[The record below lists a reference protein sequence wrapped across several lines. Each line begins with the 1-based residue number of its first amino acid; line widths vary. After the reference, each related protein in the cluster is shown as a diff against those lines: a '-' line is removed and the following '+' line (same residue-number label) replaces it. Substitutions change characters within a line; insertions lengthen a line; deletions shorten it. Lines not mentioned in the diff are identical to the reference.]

1 MKTFSISSKVFYK
14 NSFLLTA
21 YCLFLAI
28 ININFIRIYIGLSS
42 YNQPPFVFLSE
53 SLMMSIFCSVFFMFL
68 SYEVFFKIKSSN
80 LDECLVATKNG
91 NIKLVFCQSILM
103 VLLILAV
110 TVTVFIYNFIYS
122 FKADFMWEYFLH
134 MVYSIFS
141 YLFIVPL
148 LGAFIGIC
156 AALAFK
162 RVKAYLLMVLF
173 VLLSSPL
180 ASVVAFGVSEA
191 TGYKVNITPIFDIFN
206 IYPPNLDYSPIYG
219 FGISLLP
226 CKFEAMFFWIFAA
239 VAVVLLKITKKNNFP
254 AKIIVL
260 CCIAACLFN
269 FAALCMPSSKVDMS
283 YRLDGTLLADAAY
296 YESLYKNG
304 YPEEEEAEFKVLN
317 YNLDLTVKNQLYA
330 ETKVKV
336 NKNNLPV
343 YKFTL
348 YHNFKIKEITDQNG
362 TSLKFK
368 QESDHVEVYSAGNLI
383 SEIRFMYSG
392 YNPRFYTNSQGV
404 FLPGYFAYYP
414 VAGFY
419 NVHSP
424 DCQYYIKMPMNDEI
438 NFNLKIKSHNQ
449 QIFTNISQNSD
460 GSFSGKATGLTVMS
474 GFIKSTMVNGIEV
487 IYPYFDTALYD
498 EKTLKKDMDEFI
510 KVKQDDVIKKIFI
523 VPGLNQKGDSTVVF
537 SDYITTEYIMITPEF
552 YVYGKILDGK
562 ASLYSCQESYLND
575 KKYFNERLEMERDYP
590 IEFEDDKIYTRYQ
603 EKINQLGEKRV
614 ISETEKFIFN
624 NHDRRFSMEFLNQL
638 N

>member
-14 NSFLLTA
+14 SSFLLTA
-21 YCLFLAI
+21 YCLFLAA

-53 SLMMSIFCSVFFMFL
+53 SLMLSIFCSVFFMFL
-68 SYEVFFKIKSSN
+68 SYEIFFKIKSTN

-91 NIKLVFCQSILM
+91 NIKLVSGQSILM

-134 MVYSIFS
+134 MVCSISS

-180 ASVVAFGVSEA
+180 ASIVSFGVSEA

-226 CKFEAMFFWIFAA
+226 YKFEAMFFWIFAA
-239 VAVVLLKITKKNNFP
+239 VAVVLLKITKKNNFL
-254 AKIIVL
+254 AKIIAS
-260 CCIAACLFN
+260 CCIVACLFN
-269 FAALCMPSSKVDMS
+269 FVALCMPSSKVDMS
-283 YRLDGTLLADAAY
+283 YRLDGTLLADVAY

-362 TSLKFK
+362 NSLKFK
-368 QESDHVEVYSAGNLI
+368 QESDHVEVYSSGNLI

-392 YNPRFYTNSQGV
+392 YNPRFYTNSQGA

-414 VAGFY
+414 VAGVY
-419 NVHSP
+419 NVYSP
-424 DCQYYIKMPMNDEI
+424 DLQYYAKMPLTDEV
-438 NFNLKIKSHNQ
+438 NFNLKIRAYNQ
-449 QIFTNISQNSD
+449 QTFTNLSQNSD
-460 GSFSGKATGLTVMS
+460 GSFSGKATGLTIMS
-474 GFIKSTMVNGIEV
+474 GFLKSKMVNGIEV
-487 IYPYFDTALYD
+487 IYPYFNTSEYD
-498 EKTLKKDMDEFI
+498 EEKLKKYMDDFMG
-510 KVKQDDVIKKIFI
+510 VKKDDIVKKIFV

-537 SDYITTEYIMITPEF
+537 SDYITTEQVMALPTMYI
-552 YVYGKILDGK
+552 YGKMLGGK
-562 ASLYSCQESYLND
+562 SLLYDCQDSYLND
-575 KKYFNERLEMERDYP
+575 KEYFNERLEMEKDYP
-590 IEFEDDKIYTRYQ
+590 PEFEDYKIYTRYQ